1 MHFFGTI
8 YCLFDDGGWERYQ
21 RNLKIIEPYRN
32 GPNLLFYF
40 SDCIAVSAGM
50 VYRRGF
56 LEFVSS
62 FALMLV
68 INPWIKY
75 WITANVYL
83 GDIGTRFVT
92 QVGESMDDMSL
103 DEVVSSVKNYISSA
117 KVSEHRRRYISSVF
131 FCPHFQYPPNST
143 RRWFAVGLEHST
155 VAAFVNAT
163 HFQDTMCSEDCL
175 DESIGA
181 THPKCISP
189 SADVPIY
196 RVVLWRNNPYHIYT
210 GGE

>member
-103 DEVVSSVKNYISSA
+103 DEVV
-117 KVSEHRRRYISSVF
+117 
-131 FCPHFQYPPNST
+131 
-143 RRWFAVGLEHST
+143 
-155 VAAFVNAT
+155 
-163 HFQDTMCSEDCL
+163 
-175 DESIGA
+175 
-181 THPKCISP
+181 
-189 SADVPIY
+189 
-196 RVVLWRNNPYHIYT
+196 
-210 GGE
+210 